1 MALDADPH
9 GEPPEIFGSPAEYA
23 DAAEA
28 PQWLQTVVKA
38 VACLP
43 AALSMVSIA
52 LVVLT
57 ILVVC
62 LVAAAALLF

>member
-1 MALDADPH
+1 MASDADPH
-9 GEPPEIFGSPAEYA
+9 GEPPETFGSPTEYA

-38 VACLP
+38 VVCLP

>member
-9 GEPPEIFGSPAEYA
+9 GDPPETIGSPAEYA

-62 LVAAAALLF
+62 LVAAALLF